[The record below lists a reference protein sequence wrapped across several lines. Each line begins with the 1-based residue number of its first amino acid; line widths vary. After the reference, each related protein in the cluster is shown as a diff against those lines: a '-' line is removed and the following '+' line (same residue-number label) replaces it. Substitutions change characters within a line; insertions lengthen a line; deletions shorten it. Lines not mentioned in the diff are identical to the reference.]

1 LDYSYGDCLYEIV
14 KNETVGLEAIYEDY
28 VIHLIGDFGL
38 RFLKQRGLVESC
50 GKVNGRAL
58 VTLCKKE
65 S

>member
-1 LDYSYGDCLYEIV
+1 MDYSYGEYVHAVI
-14 KNETVGLEAIYEDY
+14 KNETIGMDEIYEDY
-28 VIHLIGDFGL
+28 VIHLVGTYGL
-38 RFLKQRGLVESC
+38 HYLKEHKLVQSC